1 MQAENARPA
10 VTRCKQKDV
19 PTEVGV
25 GTRPARGGWGVGGC
39 LNFDQKNFSQDPYIT
54 ISWKGQSE
62 HICMHVFSS
71 CFSQEK
77 QLTAQGAGGR
87 LLVL

>member
-1 MQAENARPA
+1 MQAESCAH
-10 VTRCKQKDV
+10 
-19 PTEVGV
+19 
-25 GTRPARGGWGVGGC
+25 GGGGGQPGLKGGGGEGREGC
-39 LNFDQKNFSQDPYIT
+39 LNFDQKNSSQDPYIT